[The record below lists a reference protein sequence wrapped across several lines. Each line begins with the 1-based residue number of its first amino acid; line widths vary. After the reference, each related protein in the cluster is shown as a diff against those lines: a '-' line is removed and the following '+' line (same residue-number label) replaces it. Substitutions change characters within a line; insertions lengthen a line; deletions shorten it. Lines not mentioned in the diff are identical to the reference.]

1 MEAAMT
7 IRSIVIPTALLLAV
21 GAAAPLP
28 ALALQDRSKCV
39 EAKAG
44 ANEFDIKTFCPRSE
58 WPATYS
64 ADQAKRVV
72 TAPFRAFISVFK

>member
-1 MEAAMT
+1 MT
-7 IRSIVIPTALLLAV
+7 IRSIALSTGIVLALA
-21 GAAAPLP
+21 AAAPLP

-39 EAKAG
+39 EAKNA

-58 WPATYS
+58 WPETYT
-64 ADQAKRVV
+64 AAEARKAV

>member
-1 MEAAMT
+1 MT
-7 IRSIVIPTALLLAV
+7 IRSIAISTALLLAV

-28 ALALQDRSKCV
+28 AFALQDKSKCA

-64 ADQAKRVV
+64 GAKAKEVV